1 MNQYHRFSI
10 NNLEEADNA
19 LSIFSKMPLL
29 YRPEKLPLHPKDIS
43 LYHIVVQHSSPKRT
57 IRNILRDPGPG
68 RREEPHFE
76 GKLEPEHDVPGDMT
90 PSSIEDELTHEE
102 PRPAVRATTDSI
114 RGEIS
119 KRQAS
124 KYRGTTDMKE
134 LNEAIEEAKYRYSY
148 LHAIHRLIPQRVT
161 NKPDLDLINRAM
173 QYLFQNY
180 KILYHLLIK
189 ARSNMPESQN
199 SPETTQPKPVSQPEP
214 EPATVKYNLPR
225 HQNRETAP
233 ETQNRQETAASDTRQ
248 DIMKRMRE
256 HRDKQ

>member
-1 MNQYHRFSI
+1 
-10 NNLEEADNA
+10 
-19 LSIFSKMPLL
+19 
-29 YRPEKLPLHPKDIS
+29 
-43 LYHIVVQHSSPKRT
+43 
-57 IRNILRDPGPG
+57 
-68 RREEPHFE
+68 
-76 GKLEPEHDVPGDMT
+76 MT

-102 PRPAVRATTDSI
+102 PRPAARATTDST

-119 KRQAS
+119 RRQAS

-148 LHAIHRLIPQRVT
+148 VHAIHRLIPQRVT

-225 HQNRETAP
+225 HQDRETAP

-256 HRDKQ
+256 RRDKQ